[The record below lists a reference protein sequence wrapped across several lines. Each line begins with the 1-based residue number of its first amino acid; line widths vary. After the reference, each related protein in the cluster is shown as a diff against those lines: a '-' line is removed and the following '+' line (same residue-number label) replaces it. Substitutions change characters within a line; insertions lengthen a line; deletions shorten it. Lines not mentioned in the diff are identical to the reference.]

1 MKDDFLVFSLCLTFP
16 IRNQLGMFAA
26 LCFEAG
32 AAADSGGQT
41 QALSSLLR
49 PSFSSHEHKSSQ
61 DKSLCS
67 LTRSIRWPSVCLCE
81 TLPRENNNIRT
92 INSTTPAQ
100 STLEQSTTAHSR
112 SQPASLLRDS
122 LLSQDEWTLISSQQ
136 QISFP
141 LPVTRAFKYIS
152 LLNDFSLRFNCIK
165 CYVLKH

>member
-1 MKDDFLVFSLCLTFP
+1 MKDGFLVFSLSLSVCLTFP
-16 IRNQLGMFAA
+16 IRNQLGMLAA

-49 PSFSSHEHKSSQ
+49 PSFSEHKSSQ
-61 DKSLCS
+61 DNSLCS

-141 LPVTRAFKYIS
+141 LPVTRAFK
-152 LLNDFSLRFNCIK
+152 
-165 CYVLKH
+165 